1 MSSSESI
8 ETTAATIDQAIS
20 QALTQLGAEQDDV
33 TIEVLSTP
41 RSGVLGLGARQA
53 RVRVTKRA
61 REGAHSGVMS
71 PPPAPPLRPT
81 PPEMRRPEAA
91 RTEVRREPQGQ
102 VRREPPRPEG
112 SELQGKDRSEAA
124 RGTEQGE
131 IARDERSESRGN
143 ERSGARTEGRSDQ
156 QSDAPREQRRE
167 MPPRREPRRQ
177 GGEREQARGGPGD
190 GRGDNRRD
198 GGRNAPRTAS
208 SQGRGNAPAQPADP
222 ANAADRGQPDQG
234 RADQVEDT
242 RDIGRGEQ
250 GPRQGRNREGGPAGG
265 RGRGRDDRRQPDN
278 APPRTGQ
285 PANNAAELDDDRDPF
300 AAVDE
305 AGNDTRQSADLHEQ
319 AREATIFLQR
329 LLELMGEKA
338 TIEPAESDDPETL
351 ELNIKGDGSGILIG
365 RHGQTLDAIEY
376 MVNRLLARKIKD
388 AAPISIDT
396 ESYRARRRR
405 LLQRMALSKGEQAK
419 REHVGVTLDPMPP
432 RDRRIVH
439 LALKDDPMITTRST
453 GDGFMRAIE
462 ILPVDERR
470 SPNERGSENRG
481 RGRGREGDRDEDKP
495 PALGEQGGFKH
506 GQKRIV

>member
-1 MSSSESI
+1 MSSSDSI

-20 QALTQLGAEQDDV
+20 QALAELGAEQDDV

-71 PPPAPPLRPT
+71 PPPAPPLRTT
-81 PPEMRRPEAA
+81 PPEMRRPEA
-91 RTEVRREPQGQ
+91 RP
-102 VRREPPRPEG
+102 EPPRERMQPE
-112 SELQGKDRSEAA
+112 R
-124 RGTEQGE
+124 RE
-131 IARDERSESRGN
+131 IARDAQGDN
-143 ERSGARTEGRSDQ
+143 
-156 QSDAPREQRRE
+156 PREPRRDG
-167 MPPRREPRRQ
+167 PPRREEGRADDDREHSGAASGGGAPREERREPERNPARTGPGPGRSNPPRQ
-177 GGEREQARGGPGD
+177 EARGSDGDAVRESGPGEQQPPP
-190 GRGDNRRD
+190 GSNRD
-198 GGRNAPRTAS
+198 GGSR
-208 SQGRGNAPAQPADP
+208 
-222 ANAADRGQPDQG
+222 
-234 RADQVEDT
+234 
-242 RDIGRGEQ
+242 
-250 GPRQGRNREGGPAGG
+250 GG
-265 RGRGRDDRRQPDN
+265 RGRGGRRQQQN
-278 APPRTGQ
+278 SAPR
-285 PANNAAELDDDRDPF
+285 AAQSHDQGGERRAGERDDDRDPF
-300 AAVDE
+300 ASVDDT
-305 AGNDTRQSADLHEQ
+305 GNDPRKIVDLQEQ
-319 AREATIFLQR
+319 AREATVFLER

-419 REHVGVTLDPMPP
+419 REHIAVTLEPMPP

-439 LALKDDPMITTRST
+439 LALKDDPMIATRST
-453 GDGFMRAIE
+453 GDGFMRAVE
-462 ILPVDERR
+462 IVPIDERR
-470 SPNERGSENRG
+470 NPNERGSENRG
-481 RGRGREGDRDEDKP
+481 RGRGRERDQDKAP
-495 PALGEQGGFKH
+495 PVGEQGGFKH